1 VSTDSPLKAD
11 RPVARKPKATD
22 ETRFG
27 TFAGVFTPC
36 TLTILGVIMFLRF
49 GQVVGQ
55 AGLLQALVIILMAKV
70 ITVLTTF
77 SLSAI
82 ATNTRVKGGGAYF
95 LISRSLGVEYGGAI
109 GLVFFLAQ
117 AISVAMYIIG
127 FSEAFLHAFPNV
139 TVPLWIIAS
148 IVNAAIFLC
157 VMIGAGW
164 VIKIQYG
171 ILLVLVLSLIS
182 FFAGAFEQASV
193 ETLASN
199 LQPSYLD
206 KQSIFTIFALF
217 FPAVTGIMAGA
228 NMSGDLKDP
237 AKSIPTGTLW
247 SVVVTAIVYTGM
259 AFMLAASVSQAELIN
274 NNLIIGSLALS
285 PALVTAG
292 IFAATLSSALGS
304 MLGAPRILQALADD
318 EIYAQLRYFAVGSGP
333 NREPRRATVLTFI
346 VSAICIRFGNLDLIA
361 PIITMAFMIT
371 YGTLNLATFYESI
384 THNPSYR
391 PRFRYCHWSTALAGA
406 IGCFGVMFLISPSSA
421 AISILGMFVLHRL
434 ITLRKITT
442 RWGDV
447 KSGVVFEKTR
457 RSLLKLQHEFYHPKN
472 WRPNI
477 LALSGGAWSRQH
489 LAVYGHWL
497 TSGHGILTLA
507 QVLLGNVDELSERRA
522 TQERL
527 LSKFITDSEIE
538 AFPTVVCSSSVPQGI
553 QSLVQCY
560 GIGDLR
566 PNTILLGW
574 PNDEDRFEAFGK
586 MLRTVNFLHRSM
598 IVLRC
603 REEVYDPW
611 TASQG
616 TIDVWWRGQ
625 KNGELMLLLAHLLKQ
640 NLDWRKHEIR
650 LLRVIPAEKARKDVE
665 EHLSGL
671 AQKGRIEVAVS
682 AVISDDPAVAIQE
695 TSKDAAVVFLG
706 LGTPEVGEEEEY
718 CQRMDQFVGCLQTVF
733 FVESVGD
740 MSLES

>member
-1 VSTDSPLKAD
+1 MSTDSPIKTD
-11 RPVARKPKATD
+11 RPVARKSEATT

-55 AGLLQALVIILMAKV
+55 AGLLQALTIILMAKV

-127 FSEAFLHAFPNV
+127 FSEAFRGAFPNV
-139 TVPLWIIAS
+139 TMPMWQLAS
-148 IVNAAIFLC
+148 IVNAIVFVC

-171 ILLVLVLSLIS
+171 ILLVLALSLVS
-182 FFAGAFEQASV
+182 FFTGAFGQVSV
-193 ETLASN
+193 ENFTSN
-199 LQPSYLD
+199 LQSSYLA
-206 KQSIFTIFALF
+206 KENIFTIFALF

-237 AKSIPTGTLW
+237 GKSIPRGTLW
-247 SVVVTAIVYTGM
+247 SVVVTAIVYTAM
-259 AFMLAASVSQAELIN
+259 AFMLAASADQSELIS
-274 NNLIIGSLALS
+274 NNLIVGSLAFS

-292 IFAATLSSALGS
+292 VFAATLSSALGS

-333 NREPRRATVLTFI
+333 NREPRRATVLTFV
-346 VSAICIRFGNLDLIA
+346 VSAICIVFGNLDLIA

-371 YGTLNLATFYESI
+371 YGTLNLATFYESV
-384 THNPSYR
+384 TRNPSYR

-406 IGCFGVMFLISPSSA
+406 IGCFGVMFLISPTAA
-421 AISILGMFVLHRL
+421 AISIFGMIVLHQL
-434 ITLRKITT
+434 IALRKITT

-457 RSLLKLQHEFYHPKN
+457 RSLLKLQQEYYHPKN

-507 QVLLGNVDELSERRA
+507 QVLIGDVDSLSERREA
-522 TQERL
+522 QERL
-527 LSKFITDSEIE
+527 LSKFIADSDIE
-538 AFPTVVCSSSVPQGI
+538 AFPTVVCSKSVPQGI
-553 QSLVQCY
+553 RSLVQCY

-586 MLRTVNFLHRSM
+586 MLRTVNFLRRST
-598 IVLRC
+598 IVLRN
-603 REEVYDPW
+603 RKDSYDPW
-611 TASQG
+611 SASQG
-616 TIDVWWRGQ
+616 TIDVWWRGE

-650 LLRVIPAEKARKDVE
+650 LLRVIPGEKARSDVE
-665 EHLSGL
+665 QHLTGL
-671 AQKGRIEVAVS
+671 AQKARIEVTPL
-682 AVISDDPAVAIQE
+682 AVISDEPAVAIQE
-695 TSKDAAVVFLG
+695 VSRDAAVVFLG
-706 LGTPEVGEEEEY
+706 LGTPDVGEEQEY
-718 CQRMDQFVGCLQTVF
+718 CQRMDEFVGCLETVF